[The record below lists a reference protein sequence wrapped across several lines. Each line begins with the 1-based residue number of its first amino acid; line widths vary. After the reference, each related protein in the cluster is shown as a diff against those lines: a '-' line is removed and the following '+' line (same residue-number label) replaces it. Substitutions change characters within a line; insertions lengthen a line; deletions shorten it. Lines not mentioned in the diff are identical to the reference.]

1 MLSCMINV
9 KIAISLAKTYR
20 HARPLR
26 LFVMQALLSVMI
38 ASMCHACLM
47 NDSELMIDRPGAR

>member
-9 KIAISLAKTYR
+9 IIAISLANPYR
-20 HARPLR
+20 QGHALR
-26 LFVMQALLSVMI
+26 LYVMQALLSVMI